1 MGSVCL
7 GDLVN
12 LNTSINKGAV
22 WMYNTFTV
30 IANRLGCTNGMTM
43 KCCNKIEY
51 KLRSKVGSVLN
62 AMINGTSV
70 IWNAEWNGYLNGS
83 LQ

>member
-1 MGSVCL
+1 VNKRGLNELNVRARLSLPCSPDEEGCPRNWWDFMGSVCL

-30 IANRLGCTNGMTM
+30 IANRMGCTNGMSM
-43 KCCNKIEY
+43 K
-51 KLRSKVGSVLN
+51 
-62 AMINGTSV
+62 
-70 IWNAEWNGYLNGS
+70 
-83 LQ
+83 